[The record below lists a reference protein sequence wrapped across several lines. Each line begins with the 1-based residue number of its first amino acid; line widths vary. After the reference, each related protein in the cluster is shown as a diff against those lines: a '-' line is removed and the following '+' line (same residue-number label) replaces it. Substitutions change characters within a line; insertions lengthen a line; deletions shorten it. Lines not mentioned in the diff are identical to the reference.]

1 MRRFEAESA
10 AAATAGWAALFAEGW
25 RLAAAQADGR
35 SRGKSEANWISC
47 RAARAAASKR
57 AKGKEPHARH
67 GDKDDASDAEGDGSS
82 AAIDF
87 EDGVWCVEDQDRYS
101 GAGGRGSH

>member
-57 AKGKEPHARH
+57 AKGKETHARH